1 MSSSLRSPDQ
11 PTPGLLVAELRQ
23 LPPIARVLARLQ
35 RVLSDPVS
43 SLDGVADLIRIDAAL
58 TTRVIQISNSVW
70 FGRGE
75 PSQTIEDAV
84 GRVGFREIYR
94 LVAVMATDAVVASRL
109 VVYGRDAGMMWQ
121 ESVVCAYAAEILADR
136 LGEDFA
142 VAYTAGLLHATGR
155 QAINQHLLASAGRS
169 PRLADEGFPRDFSG
183 AEFAR
188 LGFTQADVGA
198 AMLSKWDFAPTI
210 VEPIRFQYAPLDAG
224 EPHAVM
230 AAILYGARMLR
241 TIVCQQQDP
250 AFLRVDPEVLQ
261 RLRLTLADLAACQPD
276 LQEQLKRARRLTTVS
291 QSGKSSSALPG
302 PGL

>member
-1 MSSSLRSPDQ
+1 MPPVLQSPDQ
-11 PTPGLLVAELRQ
+11 PTPLQLVTELHQ

-35 RVLSDPVS
+35 RLLSDPVS
-43 SLDGVADLIRIDAAL
+43 SLDGVAELIRLDAAL
-58 TTRVIQISNSVW
+58 ATRLIQISNSVW

-84 GRVGFREIYR
+84 SRVGFREVYR
-94 LVAVMATDAVVASRL
+94 LVAVMATNAVVASRL
-109 VVYGRDAGMMWQ
+109 AVYGRDAGMMWR

-155 QAINQHLLASAGRS
+155 QAINQHLLAAAERPS
-169 PRLADEGFPRDFSG
+169 RLADESFPRDFSG

-198 AMLSKWDFAPTI
+198 AMLAKWDFAPAI
-210 VEPIRFQYAPLDAG
+210 VEPIRYQYAPLDAG
-224 EPHAVM
+224 EPHAAM
-230 AAILYGARMLR
+230 AAILYGARILR

-250 AFLRVDPEVLQ
+250 AFLRVDPKVLQ
-261 RLRLTLADLAACQPD
+261 RVRLTLAEVVACQPE
-276 LQEQLKRARRLTTVS
+276 LQMQLKHARKLTATS
-291 QSGKSSSALPG
+291 QSGESSLAALG
-302 PGL
+302 PAS

>member
-1 MSSSLRSPDQ
+1 
-11 PTPGLLVAELRQ
+11 
-23 LPPIARVLARLQ
+23 LARLQ
-35 RVLSDPVS
+35 RLLSDPVS
-43 SLDGVADLIRIDAAL
+43 LLDGVADLIRLDAAL

-75 PSQTIEDAV
+75 PCHTIEDAV
-84 GRVGFREIYR
+84 SRVGFREIYR

-109 VVYGRDAGMMWQ
+109 VVYGRDAEKMWQ

-155 QAINQHLLASAGRS
+155 QAINQHLLASAGR
-169 PRLADEGFPRDFSG
+169 PARLNDEGFPSDFSG
-183 AEFAR
+183 AEFSW

-198 AMLSKWDFAPTI
+198 AMLSKWDFAPAI
-210 VEPIRFQYAPLDAG
+210 VEPIRYQYAPFEAG

-250 AFLRVDPEVLQ
+250 AFLRADPEVLH
-261 RLRLTLADLAACQPD
+261 RLRLTLAEVAACQPE
-276 LQEQLKRARRLTTVS
+276 LQAQLKRARKLT
-291 QSGKSSSALPG
+291 ALEPADSR
-302 PGL
+302 

>member
-1 MSSSLRSPDQ
+1 MPLSQRATDQ
-11 PTPGLLVAELRQ
+11 PTPGQLVSELHQ

-35 RVLSDPVS
+35 RLLSDPVS
-43 SLDGVADLIRIDAAL
+43 SLDGVADLIRLDAGL

-84 GRVGFREIYR
+84 SRVGFREIYR

-109 VVYGRDAGMMWQ
+109 IVYGRDAGAMWQ

-155 QAINQHLLASAGRS
+155 QAINQHLLASAGRP
-169 PRLADEGFPRDFSG
+169 PRLNDESFPRDFSV
-183 AEFAR
+183 AEVAR

-198 AMLSKWDFAPTI
+198 ALLSKWDFAPVV
-210 VEPIRFQYAPLDAG
+210 VEPIRFQYAPLEAG
-224 EPHAVM
+224 EPYAAMAV
-230 AAILYGARMLR
+230 ILYGARMLR

-250 AFLRVDPEVLQ
+250 AFLRTDPEVMH
-261 RLRLTLADLAACQPD
+261 RLGLTLVEVAACQPE
-276 LQEQLKRARRLTTVS
+276 LQTQLKRARKLTTM
-291 QSGKSSSALPG
+291 KAADAC
-302 PGL
+302 

>member
-1 MSSSLRSPDQ
+1 MPPAQHPPAR
-11 PTPGLLVAELRQ
+11 PTPRHLVSELRQ

-35 RVLSDPVS
+35 RLLSDPGS
-43 SLDGVADLIRIDAAL
+43 SLDGVADLIRLDAAL

-84 GRVGFREIYR
+84 TRVGFREIFR

-109 VVYGRDAGMMWQ
+109 VAYGRDAGMMWQ

-155 QAINQHLLASAGRS
+155 QAIDRHLLTSAGS
-169 PRLADEGFPRDFSG
+169 TPRLTDEGFPRDFSA
-183 AEFAR
+183 AELAL

-198 AMLSKWDFAPTI
+198 AMLSKWDFAPAI
-210 VEPIRFQYAPLDAG
+210 VEPIRYQYAPLEVG
-224 EPHAVM
+224 EPHAAMSAV
-230 AAILYGARMLR
+230 LYGARDR
-241 TIVCQQQDP
+241 
-250 AFLRVDPEVLQ
+250 
-261 RLRLTLADLAACQPD
+261 
-276 LQEQLKRARRLTTVS
+276 
-291 QSGKSSSALPG
+291 KSVV
-302 PGL
+302 

>member
-1 MSSSLRSPDQ
+1 MPQMSRSSDQ
-11 PTPGLLVAELRQ
+11 PSPGQLVSELRQ

-35 RVLSDPVS
+35 RLLSDPVS
-43 SLDGVADLIRIDAAL
+43 SLEGVADLIRLDAAL

-75 PSQTIEDAV
+75 PSRTIEDAV
-84 GRVGFREIYR
+84 SRVGFREVYR
-94 LVAVMATDAVVASRL
+94 LVAVMATNAVVASRL

-121 ESVVCAYAAEILADR
+121 ESVVCAYAAEMLADR

-142 VAYTAGLLHATGR
+142 VAYTAGLLHAAGR
-155 QAINQHLLASAGRS
+155 QAIDQYLLASAGRP
-169 PRLADEGFPRDFSG
+169 PRLNDEGFPHDFSG

-198 AMLSKWDFAPTI
+198 AMLSKWDFAPAI
-210 VEPIRFQYAPLDAG
+210 VEPIRYQYAPLDAE
-224 EPHAVM
+224 EPHAAM

-250 AFLRVDPEVLQ
+250 ESLSADPEVLHV
-261 RLRLTLADLAACQPD
+261 LRLTLVEVAAFQPE
-276 LQEQLKRARRLTTVS
+276 LQAQLKRAQKLTATSPSGESSFARL
-291 QSGKSSSALPG
+291 G
-302 PGL
+302 PGS

>member
-1 MSSSLRSPDQ
+1 MPPVPRLPDQ
-11 PTPGLLVAELRQ
+11 PTPRQLVSELRQ

-35 RVLSDPVS
+35 RLLSDPVS
-43 SLDGVADLIRIDAAL
+43 SLDGVAELIRLDAAL

-75 PSQTIEDAV
+75 PSHTIEDAV

-109 VVYGRDAGMMWQ
+109 VGYGRDAGMMWQ

-142 VAYTAGLLHATGR
+142 VAYTAGLLHAAGR
-155 QAINQHLLASAGRS
+155 QAINQHLLASAGRP
-169 PRLADEGFPRDFSG
+169 PRLADEGFPRDFSS

-198 AMLSKWDFAPTI
+198 AMLSKWDFAPAI

-224 EPHAVM
+224 EPHAAM

-250 AFLRVDPEVLQ
+250 AFLRADPDVLH
-261 RLRLTLADLAACQPD
+261 RLHLTLAEVAACQPE
-276 LQEQLKRARRLTTVS
+276 LRAQLKRARKLTATS
-291 QSGKSSSALPG
+291 RSGESSLVEWLRA
-302 PGL
+302 

>member
-1 MSSSLRSPDQ
+1 MPPELRSPDQ
-11 PTPGLLVAELRQ
+11 PTPLQLVTELHQ

-35 RVLSDPVS
+35 RLLSDPVS
-43 SLDGVADLIRIDAAL
+43 SLDGIADLIRLDAAL
-58 TTRVIQISNSVW
+58 TTRVIQIGNSVW

-75 PSQTIEDAV
+75 PSRTIEDAV

-109 VVYGRDAGMMWQ
+109 AVYGRDAGMMWQ

-155 QAINQHLLASAGRS
+155 QAINQHLLAAAER
-169 PRLADEGFPRDFSG
+169 PLRLADESFPRDFSG

-198 AMLSKWDFAPTI
+198 TMLSKWDFAPAI
-210 VEPIRFQYAPLDAG
+210 VEPIRYQYAPLAAG
-224 EPHAVM
+224 EPHAAM

-241 TIVCQQQDP
+241 TIVCQRQDP
-250 AFLRVDPEVLQ
+250 ASLRVDPEVLQ
-261 RLRLTLADLAACQPD
+261 RVRLTLAEVVACKPE
-276 LQEQLKRARRLTTVS
+276 LQMQLKHARKLTATS
-291 QSGKSSSALPG
+291 QSGESSLAALG
-302 PGL
+302 PAS

>member
-1 MSSSLRSPDQ
+1 MPPVPRSPDQ
-11 PTPGLLVAELRQ
+11 PTPRQLVAELRQ

-35 RVLSDPVS
+35 RLLSDPVS
-43 SLDGVADLIRIDAAL
+43 SLDGIADLIRLDAAL

-75 PSQTIEDAV
+75 PSRTIEDAV

-94 LVAVMATDAVVASRL
+94 LVAVMATDAVVATRL
-109 VVYGRDAGMMWQ
+109 IMYGRDAGGMWQ
-121 ESVVCAYAAEILADR
+121 ESVACAYAAEILADR

-155 QAINQHLLASAGRS
+155 QAINQHLLTAAGRPS
-169 PRLADEGFPRDFSG
+169 RLADESFPRDFSG

-198 AMLSKWDFAPTI
+198 AMLSKWDFAPAI
-210 VEPIRFQYAPLDAG
+210 VEPIRFQYAPLEAG
-224 EPHAVM
+224 EPHAAM

-241 TIVCQQQDP
+241 TIVCQQQDL
-250 AFLRVDPEVLQ
+250 AFLRVDPGVLQ
-261 RLRLTLADLAACQPD
+261 LLGLTPADVAACQPE
-276 LQEQLKRARRLTTVS
+276 LQMQLKRARKLTVTS
-291 QSGKSSSALPG
+291 RSAESSLAGLG
-302 PGL
+302 PAS

>member
-1 MSSSLRSPDQ
+1 MPLSPRSPGQ
-11 PTPGLLVAELRQ
+11 PTPGQLVSELRQ

-35 RVLSDPVS
+35 RLLSDPIL
-43 SLDGVADLIRIDAAL
+43 SLEGVADLIRLDAAL

-75 PSQTIEDAV
+75 PSRTIEDAV
-84 GRVGFREIYR
+84 SRVGFREIYR

-121 ESVVCAYAAEILADR
+121 ESVVCAYAAEMLADR

-155 QAINQHLLASAGRS
+155 QAIDQHLLASAGCP
-169 PRLADEGFPRDFSG
+169 PRLADEGFPRDFSV
-183 AEFAR
+183 AEFSL
-188 LGFTQADVGA
+188 LGFTQADVA
-198 AMLSKWDFAPTI
+198 AVMLSKWDFAPTI
-210 VEPIRFQYAPLDAG
+210 VEPIRFQYAPLDAE
-224 EPHAVM
+224 EPHAAM

-250 AFLRVDPEVLQ
+250 ASLNADPEVLH
-261 RLRLTLADLAACQPD
+261 RLRLTLVEVAACEPE
-276 LQEQLKRARRLTTVS
+276 LQAQLKRARKLTATSPSGETSFARL
-291 QSGKSSSALPG
+291 G
-302 PGL
+302 PGS